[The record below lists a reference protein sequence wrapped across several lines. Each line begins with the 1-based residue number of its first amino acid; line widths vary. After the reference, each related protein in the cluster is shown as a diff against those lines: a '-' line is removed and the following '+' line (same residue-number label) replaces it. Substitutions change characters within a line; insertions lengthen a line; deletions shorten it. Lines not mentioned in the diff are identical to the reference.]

1 MFYQNQHF
9 GISEY
14 FHKESGKNFSF
25 PVNLHHSF
33 EFIMITS
40 GSMTVSVGADRYELG
55 AGEGIL
61 LFPEQLHA
69 LESTNSEH
77 SLIIFSRDIISAFYA
92 KHASELPVRPCITVP
107 SYLVSELDA
116 LNEHSS
122 TIKMKGVLY
131 SLCALLDEQTAYV
144 KRKTRED
151 GLLHA
156 IFGFVE
162 QNYDKSCTL
171 EDLGAAL
178 GYNPSYLSRYF
189 GESAQMSFISY
200 VNRYRINRA
209 CYLLK
214 NSNKSV
220 LECAYDCGYTSLRSF
235 NRNFKLHV
243 GVSPK
248 EYRAGGA

>member
-14 FHKESGKNFSF
+14 FHKESGEDFSF
-25 PVNLHHSF
+25 PMHLHHSF

-40 GSMTVSVGADRYELG
+40 GSMTVSVGNDCHEIG

-69 LESTNSEH
+69 LTSTKSEH

-92 KHASELPVRPCITVP
+92 KHASELPVCPRVALPP
-107 SYLVSELDA
+107 YLAAELAA
-116 LNEHSS
+116 LNENSS

-131 SLCALLDEQTAYV
+131 SLCALLDEQSAYV

-156 IFGFVE
+156 IFDFVE

-171 EDLGAAL
+171 EDLAAAL
-178 GYNPSYLSRYF
+178 GYHPSYLSRYF
-189 GESAQMSFISY
+189 GESAHMSFVSY
-200 VNRYRINRA
+200 VNRYRISRA

-248 EYRAGGA
+248 EYRAGGG